1 MVDETKLF
9 TAEDGTTYRLKR
21 INRVLLDAEVQR
33 VRQEWIDADEPIEI
47 PTYTITADKSDPQT
61 FQHRVTEKSNTLD
74 VKDDPEQ
81 SKLNWAIWNKHL
93 DALERL
99 TVAQQE
105 AKTKMCFS
113 FCLECELPEDDDWRE
128 MVEYAGVEIPKDKPG
143 ERFAYLWYHALSMYD
158 KQQLIPMFEMLSL
171 GKMVKPEQMELFRS
185 RISGA
190 MDEKAKQVMDE
201 IGDAFDDAL
210 AADGELDGGDEVHG
224 TQGGEGEGDSD
235 RSMEQDRSD

>member
-9 TAEDGTTYRLKR
+9 TAEDGTTYRFRR
-21 INRVLLDAEVQR
+21 INRVLLDAEIQK

-47 PTYTITADKSDPQT
+47 PTYTIEADKAEPQT
-61 FQHRVTEKSNTLD
+61 FQHRITKKGNTLD

-81 SKLNWAIWNKHL
+81 TRLNWAIWNAHQ

-99 TVAQQE
+99 AVAQQE
-105 AKTKMCFS
+105 AKQRMCFA
-113 FCLECELPEDDDWRE
+113 FCLECELPEDDEWCE
-128 MVEYAGVEIPKDKPG
+128 MLEYAGVEIPEDKPG
-143 ERFAYLWYHALSMYD
+143 RRFTYLWYHALTMYD

-190 MDEKAKQVMDE
+190 MDEQAGKIMDG
-201 IGDAFDDAL
+201 IGDALDEAL
-210 AADGELDGGDEVHG
+210 DADGELDGGDEVHG
-224 TQGGEGEGDSD
+224 TQSGEGAQDSD
-235 RSMEQDRSD
+235 KPVA